1 MADIHCHTCGG
12 GIADPTT
19 VSYRLPSA
27 HVETPAHAGVCACD
41 QPIVYGPPAGYL
53 SWPAIHRPISSRN
66 GTRGGG
72 HE

>member
-1 MADIHCHTCGG
+1 MIEIHCHTCGG

-19 VSYRLPSA
+19 AAYRLPDSA
-27 HVETPAHAGVCACD
+27 QVETTPHAGPCACD

-53 SWPAIHRPISSRN
+53 SWPSILRPIRPRN
-66 GTRGGG
+66 GTQG